1 MFFYLFCCYKSVYKN
16 YFIIIILI
24 FFIII
29 TLIFSCF
36 GMFLDVPEYSGMFHV
51 PGFVSGRPIFDMFG
65 TTIETGRT
73 SVRQYGAAGYSD
85 NFAAR
90 IVAVSQLTFVFEERK
105 PLQPELPWRR

>member
-1 MFFYLFCCYKSVYKN
+1 
-16 YFIIIILI
+16 
-24 FFIII
+24 
-29 TLIFSCF
+29 
-36 GMFLDVPEYSGMFHV
+36 MFLDVPEYSGMFHV